1 MARLMGQD
9 RSAKRAAAIIGVLAM
24 LLGASASAAEVSVAD
39 LQAAM
44 RALGFLT
51 ALQNR
56 STITVGVVYAGGD
69 ADSKALAG
77 RTAAMLTRLKGPG
90 SSTVSANVVAVQELS
105 QNAVHVDA
113 LYLMPLPADGGHT
126 VSEFVKRQSVVSIS
140 NDPGCME
147 TRACV
152 LLVQARSNMSIVL
165 DTALAQAADVKFST
179 VFTMLVKRR

>member
-1 MARLMGQD
+1 MGQD
-9 RSAKRAAAIIGVLAM
+9 RSVKRAAAIVGVLAM
-24 LLGASASAAEVSVAD
+24 VLCVSASAAEVSSAD

-51 ALQNR
+51 SLQNR
-56 STITVGVVYAGGD
+56 SSITVGVVYVGGD

-77 RTAAMLTRLKGPG
+77 RTVAMLTRLKGPG
-90 SSTVSANVVAVQELS
+90 SSTVSANMVTVQELA

-113 LYLMPLPADGGHT
+113 LYLMPLPPDGGHT
-126 VSEFVKRQSVVSIS
+126 VSDFVRRQSVVSIS

-147 TRACV
+147 AQACV

-165 DTALAQAADVKFST
+165 DTTLAQAAGVKFST